1 MKREKLWALRSDL
14 VSTREH
20 GDHPLRCDSSQ
31 DTTNT
36 QSTHT
41 NVPIKSHLKVINASL
56 LVRHHQMHLISRGL
70 TFVDGYK
77 PDGRVKCTVG
87 LHKTQTQ
94 EPVIVF
100 PCLSYPNGDRLR
112 QAMPEGY
119 QSLSALPGKGLLVG
133 MGLESSFRFLP
144 ARPPAWPSVK
154 SALVWTRAPTMMY
167 PRSRRRPIIFCSS
180 VPSQLEPPEC
190 VTIQSAV
197 ISFQT
202 VYLGDFKGRDARGR
216 LTHLTAPFYSAD
228 PAIQRVAFLPTTM
241 FRCLSRH
248 GSRAQSPPSGSVCL
262 LSVSV

>member
-1 MKREKLWALRSDL
+1 MTSLMKREKLWALRSDL

-31 DTTNT
+31 DTNT
-36 QSTHT
+36 QSIPT
-41 NVPIKSHLKVINASL
+41 NVPIKSHFKVIKVSL
-56 LVRHHQMHLISRGL
+56 LVRHQQLHLISRGL

-119 QSLSALPGKGLLVG
+119 QSLSTLPGKGLLVG

-144 ARPPAWPSVK
+144 ACLPARPPGPLLNQPWFGP
-154 SALVWTRAPTMMY
+154 
-167 PRSRRRPIIFCSS
+167 
-180 VPSQLEPPEC
+180 EP
-190 VTIQSAV
+190 
-197 ISFQT
+197 
-202 VYLGDFKGRDARGR
+202 
-216 LTHLTAPFYSAD
+216 
-228 PAIQRVAFLPTTM
+228 
-241 FRCLSRH
+241 
-248 GSRAQSPPSGSVCL
+248 
-262 LSVSV
+262 